1 LPRWLAPSS
10 LWQRLLGAASVRVWH
25 ITSRRWGPWTERPL
39 PEVVRVAY
47 PPAQLASYAFKSN
60 DIVVSTYREM
70 SHFRFTATVEPDG
83 PRMYRLTMA
92 SDQID
97 GAGFFAFCIAAYA
110 TAKAGYARYVMGT
123 KLPKQKV
130 MGESS
135 LVFPTLLRRKGE
147 KPEAVGPP
155 GYEWGQILELEN
167 PVFRDSC
174 SRMLIP
180 EYLW

>member
-1 LPRWLAPSS
+1 MQ

-60 DIVVSTYREM
+60 DMVVSTYREM

-130 MGESS
+130 MTFQRGR
-135 LVFPTLLRRKGE
+135 PNRRLLSDTCPALRAYARAPKSE
-147 KPEAVGPP
+147 
-155 GYEWGQILELEN
+155 
-167 PVFRDSC
+167 R
-174 SRMLIP
+174 
-180 EYLW
+180 

>member
-1 LPRWLAPSS
+1 
-10 LWQRLLGAASVRVWH
+10 V
-25 ITSRRWGPWTERPL
+25 
-39 PEVVRVAY
+39 
-47 PPAQLASYAFKSN
+47 ASYAFKSN